1 MEFPAV
7 GVSAGG
13 GDVREGGEG
22 VWDFDLV
29 RSAAELDGAAICHDF
44 ERVWTEADA
53 GITIALRERQPSGPS
68 PTPSEIVCRSRSVF
82 LVILIG

>member
-1 MEFPAV
+1 MR
-7 GVSAGG
+7 G
-13 GDVREGGEG
+13 GGEG

-44 ERVWTEADA
+44 ERVWTAADA
-53 GITIALRERQPSGPS
+53 GITIALRERQPSGPTS
-68 PTPSEIVCRSRSVF
+68 SEIVCRSRSVF